1 MAPSRDMRQQQ
12 ITAFVY
18 FENMFLK
25 LVKSYKKQNFLGCL
39 AYNLAIS
46 SLFEEDTVNETMME
60 ILFFIWEYS
69 W

>member
-1 MAPSRDMRQQQ
+1 MAPSRVIRQQQ

-18 FENMFLK
+18 FENMILK
-25 LVKSYKKQNFLGCL
+25 LVKSYKKQNLLGCL

-60 ILFFIWEYS
+60 ILFLI
-69 W
+69 

>member
-18 FENMFLK
+18 FENMILK
-25 LVKSYKKQNFLGCL
+25 LMKSYEKQNLLGCL

-46 SLFEEDTVNETMME
+46 SLF
-60 ILFFIWEYS
+60 
-69 W
+69 

>member
-12 ITAFVY
+12 ITAF
-18 FENMFLK
+18 ENMILK

-60 ILFFIWEYS
+60 ILFFI
-69 W
+69 